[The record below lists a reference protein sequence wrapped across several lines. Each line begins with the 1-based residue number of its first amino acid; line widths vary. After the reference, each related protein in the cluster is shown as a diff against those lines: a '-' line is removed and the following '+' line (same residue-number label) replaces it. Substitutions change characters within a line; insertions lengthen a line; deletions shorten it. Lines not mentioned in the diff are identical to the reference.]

1 MENDAS
7 SAGVNLGGLFGIAEI
22 KILICY
28 IFTTINEPIPA
39 NMLANLLH
47 YEGIANGFEVS
58 DAIVSLVRSGHLD
71 LHSKAD
77 DTYIITESGKDVAK
91 TLQTSLSYT
100 VKDRAC
106 AAAMRMLSRFKNAK
120 DTEIKTTK
128 ENGASYVTCSLLD
141 GEKPFMSIKVM
152 VTDENQAHVIKEA
165 FLDDPVTIY
174 KKLIEMLT
182 K

>member
-58 DAIVSLVRSGHLD
+58 DAIVSLVRSGHLV
-71 LHSKAD
+71 LHNKAE
-77 DTYIITESGKDVAK
+77 DTYMITENGVNVAK

-106 AAAMRMLSRFKNAK
+106 AAAIKMLSRFKNAK
-120 DTEIKTTK
+120 DTEIKTVK
-128 ENGASYVTCSLLD
+128 ENGASYVVCSLLD

-152 VTDENQAHVIKEA
+152 VTDEDQAHVIKES
-165 FLDDPVTIY
+165 FLQDPAAIY